1 MDSLL
6 IGPAVTTI
14 CVLLL
19 SSVLML
25 AQCCKK
31 KKPRQIPQQGLPE
44 DGPTAVPP
52 PTQLKVKAK
61 GGKKGV
67 KAKKPPPKKVED
79 EPKVPG
85 IGVGIDYQT
94 LGNLDKNIFVKGQK
108 QKDAGKAKKTP
119 SVPAAAAKAPAGV
132 EEAVQKEGLAAG
144 GDYQTM
150 ADIDQNVFAKK
161 DGAKSDAGKK
171 SAAGSGSQKE
181 AAPKEGIGAGADYQT
196 WNAMDKDVF
205 LKGKKPDD
213 DKKSSGGGKG
223 SDDEGSK
230 AEAAPRAGI
239 GQDPMLDCAIA
250 IVFTISG
257 KNQLYIQMAAQSIY
271 PPPPLQYIAIGF
283 SHDKLMGDDF
293 VSECVLNTDGSLFND
308 VEVYAS
314 YNLEKSKN
322 DRTLLNSTEH
332 SLLYGNIEGKMEDGR
347 LYCSFTQAIRP
358 QFSLSSSRSNLIWNL
373 DKSFWIMGATGGA
386 QPDEINSHDTARGS
400 HFYPILS
407 SKVIDIST
415 TSSKHYDLPIQYQ
428 ENETKKFNKVNGTIT
443 PINSAFKKLIGGGY
457 TYNNI
462 F

>member
-1 MDSLL
+1 MMDSLL

-150 ADIDQNVFAKK
+150 ADIDQNVFGGKGGDGGGGGGAPPAAATPGPSGQGSKVEAAPKEGIGQGADYQTWNNLDQNVFAKK
-161 DGAKSDAGKK
+161 DGAKSDADKK

-239 GQDPMLDCAIA
+239 GQGQDYQ
-250 IVFTISG
+250 T
-257 KNQLYIQMAAQSIY
+257 
-271 PPPPLQYIAIGF
+271 
-283 SHDKLMGDDF
+283 
-293 VSECVLNTDGSLFND
+293 
-308 VEVYAS
+308 
-314 YNLEKSKN
+314 
-322 DRTLLNSTEH
+322 
-332 SLLYGNIEGKMEDGR
+332 
-347 LYCSFTQAIRP
+347 
-358 QFSLSSSRSNLIWNL
+358 WNAL
-373 DKSFWIMGATGGA
+373 DKDVF
-386 QPDEINSHDTARGS
+386 
-400 HFYPILS
+400 
-407 SKVIDIST
+407 V
-415 TSSKHYDLPIQYQ
+415 
-428 ENETKKFNKVNGTIT
+428 KK
-443 PINSAFKKLIGGGY
+443 
-457 TYNNI
+457 
-462 F
+462 

>member
-44 DGPTAVPP
+44 DGPTAAPP

-67 KAKKPPPKKVED
+67 KGKKPPPKKVED
-79 EPKVPG
+79 EPKTPG

-94 LGNLDKNIFVKGQK
+94 LGNLDKNIFVKNQK

-150 ADIDQNVFAKK
+150 ADIDQNVFGGKGGDGGGGGGAPPAATPGPSGQGSKVEAAPKEGIGQGADYQTWNNLDQNVFAKK
-161 DGAKSDAGKK
+161 DGAKSDADKK

-239 GQDPMLDCAIA
+239 GQGQDYQ
-250 IVFTISG
+250 T
-257 KNQLYIQMAAQSIY
+257 
-271 PPPPLQYIAIGF
+271 
-283 SHDKLMGDDF
+283 
-293 VSECVLNTDGSLFND
+293 
-308 VEVYAS
+308 
-314 YNLEKSKN
+314 
-322 DRTLLNSTEH
+322 
-332 SLLYGNIEGKMEDGR
+332 
-347 LYCSFTQAIRP
+347 
-358 QFSLSSSRSNLIWNL
+358 WNAL
-373 DKSFWIMGATGGA
+373 DKDVF
-386 QPDEINSHDTARGS
+386 
-400 HFYPILS
+400 
-407 SKVIDIST
+407 V
-415 TSSKHYDLPIQYQ
+415 
-428 ENETKKFNKVNGTIT
+428 KK
-443 PINSAFKKLIGGGY
+443 
-457 TYNNI
+457 
-462 F
+462 

>member
-31 KKPRQIPQQGLPE
+31 KKPRQFPQQGLPE

-150 ADIDQNVFAKK
+150 ADIDQGPETPTFTGQGSKVEAAPKEGIGQGADYQTWNNLDQNVFAKK
-161 DGAKSDAGKK
+161 DGAKSDADKK

-386 QPDEINSHDTARGS
+386 QPD
-400 HFYPILS
+400 
-407 SKVIDIST
+407 
-415 TSSKHYDLPIQYQ
+415 
-428 ENETKKFNKVNGTIT
+428 
-443 PINSAFKKLIGGGY
+443 
-457 TYNNI
+457 
-462 F
+462 